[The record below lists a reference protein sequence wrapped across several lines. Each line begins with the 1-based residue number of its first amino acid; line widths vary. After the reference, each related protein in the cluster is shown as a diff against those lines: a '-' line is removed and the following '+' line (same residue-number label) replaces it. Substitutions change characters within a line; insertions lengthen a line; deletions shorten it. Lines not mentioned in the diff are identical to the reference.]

1 MWNDSFV
8 LADRIKGTLL
18 VWVGAL
24 IAAATAT
31 DVAGYANEAALPLT
45 IFGVVAQTFIVVAAL
60 NIGQPDSVRA
70 PIRPRIATVFA
81 IALLSGLGILLG
93 ALLLVIPGLFLLV
106 RWWIAVPV
114 ALERNVGAGE
124 AMRESWAMTADH
136 WLPIAG
142 LLLGLLALVAIPAA
156 VLFMVGGIEEEPMA
170 ILPSLLLNV
179 VIYGVT
185 NFGTVSTVA
194 VYRAISG
201 PREDLRAVFE

>member
-8 LADRIKGTLL
+8 LADRIKGKFFL
-18 VWVGAL
+18 WIGAL
-24 IAAATAT
+24 IAAATAA

-60 NIGQPDSVRA
+60 NVGQSDGAGVA
-70 PIRPRIATVFA
+70 IRPRVATVFG
-81 IALLSGLGILLG
+81 IALLSGLGILVG

-106 RWWIAVPV
+106 RWWVAVPV
-114 ALERNVGAGE
+114 ALDRNLGAAE
-124 AMRESWAMTADH
+124 ALRESWAMTADH

-142 LLLGLLALVAIPAA
+142 LLVGLLAIFAIPAA
-156 VLFMVGGIEEEPMA
+156 ILFMVGGVDEEQMA
-170 ILPSLLLNV
+170 LVPSLLLNS

-194 VYRAISG
+194 VYRAISE
-201 PREDLRAVFE
+201 RAEDLRAVFE